1 MKKLIFASVLSL
13 AACAGTVNAQSGA
26 PLFTS
31 PIGVQAY
38 TYRDSWG
45 NGVVPVLD
53 TIKALGIT
61 EIEGPNPKGVT
72 PEEFKKL
79 AAERGISIPS
89 IGVDY
94 NLLKTNPNDVITL
107 AKTFGATY
115 VMVAWI
121 PHGKTFTIDD
131 AKKAVEDFNN
141 EGKILKE
148 SGITLC
154 YHDHGYEFGPYGD
167 GTLFDYIVQNTNPE
181 YVSFEMDIMW
191 TFHGGA
197 DPAKLL
203 LKYPTRWKLAHLKD
217 IKKGV
222 ANDLTGG
229 TPTINNVALGTGQI
243 DYAAVLK
250 AAKKIGIK
258 HYFIEDESP
267 NHAAQMPVT
276 VAYLRGLKE

>member
-1 MKKLIFASVLSL
+1 MKKVLLTLCFFTSAFL
-13 AACAGTVNAQSGA
+13 GAQAQNGGS
-26 PLFTS
+26 LFTA

-45 NGVVPVLD
+45 KGVVPVLD
-53 TIKALGIT
+53 TLKALGIT
-61 EIEGPNPKGVT
+61 EIEGPGPAIVT
-72 PEEFKKL
+72 AEEFKKL
-79 AAERGISIPS
+79 ANERGISIPS
-89 IGVDY
+89 IGVGYDALQNDIY
-94 NLLKTNPNDVITL
+94 DVISL

-121 PHGKTFTIDD
+121 PHGKTFTIGD
-131 AKKAVEDFNN
+131 AKKAVADFNR
-141 EGKILKE
+141 EGKILKDN
-148 SGITLC
+148 GITLC
-154 YHDHGYEFGPYGD
+154 YHTHGYEFGPYGD
-167 GTLFDYIVQNTNPE
+167 GTLLDYIIQNTNPAD
-181 YVSFEMDIMW
+181 VSFEMDVMW
-191 TFHGGA
+191 TFHGGG
-197 DPAKLL
+197 DPAKLI
-203 LKYPTRWKLAHLKD
+203 LKYPTRWKLLHLKD

-243 DYAAVLK
+243 DYPAVMA
-250 AAKKIGIK
+250 AAKKIGIQ

>member
-1 MKKLIFASVLSL
+1 MKKLSSVLCL
-13 AACAGTVNAQSGA
+13 LIAAFLNTSNAQSGA
-26 PLFTS
+26 PLFTA

-45 NGVVPVLD
+45 KGVVPVLD
-53 TIKALGIT
+53 TLKALGIT
-61 EIEGPNPKGVT
+61 EIEGPNPKNVSPG
-72 PEEFKKL
+72 EFKKL
-79 AAERGISIPS
+79 ANERGISIPS

-94 NLLKTNPNDVITL
+94 NLIKQDAYQVISQ
-107 AKTFGATY
+107 AKLFGATY

-131 AKKAVEDFNN
+131 AKKAVEDFNR
-141 EGKILKE
+141 EGKILKDN
-148 SGITLC
+148 GITFC
-154 YHDHGYEFGPYGD
+154 YHTHGYEFGPYSN
-167 GTLFDYIVQNTNPE
+167 GTLLDYIIQNTNPD
-181 YVSFEMDIMW
+181 YVSFEMDVMW
-191 TFHGGA
+191 TFHGGG

-203 LKYPTRWKLAHLKD
+203 YKYPTRWKLIHLKD
-217 IKKGV
+217 IKNGV

-243 DYAAVLK
+243 NYAEVLK
-250 AAKKIGIK
+250 AAKAIGIK

>member
-1 MKKLIFASVLSL
+1 MKKLIFTAMVLFTAFL
-13 AACAGTVNAQSGA
+13 GVGRAQSGTA
-26 PLFTS
+26 LFTS

-45 NGVVPVLD
+45 KGVTQVLD
-53 TIKALGIT
+53 TLRALGIT
-61 EIEGPNPKGVT
+61 EIEGPNPKNIS
-72 PEEFKKL
+72 EEGFKIL
-79 AAERGISIPS
+79 AKQRGITIPS

-94 NLLKTNPNDVITL
+94 NLVKAQPDSVVAL
-107 AKTFGATY
+107 AKAFGAKY

-131 AKKAVEDFNN
+131 AKKAVEDFNR

-148 SGITLC
+148 GGITLC
-154 YHDHGYEFGPYGD
+154 YHTHGYEFGPYGD
-167 GTLFDYIVQNTNPE
+167 GTLFDYIVQHTDPR
-181 YVSFEMDIMW
+181 YVSFEMDVMW
-191 TFHGGA
+191 TFHGGG

-203 LKYPTRWKLAHLKD
+203 LKYPDRWKLLHLKD
-217 IKKGV
+217 IKIGV

-243 DYAAVLK
+243 DYPAVLK

>member
-1 MKKLIFASVLSL
+1 MKKLLSCLILSL
-13 AACAGTVNAQSGA
+13 AAYSTGFAQGGA

-31 PIGVQAY
+31 AIGVQAY

-45 NGVVPVLD
+45 KGVVPVLD
-53 TIKALGIT
+53 TLKALGIT
-61 EIEGPNPKGVT
+61 EIEGPNPKIVSA
-72 PEEFKKL
+72 EEFKKL
-79 AAERGISIPS
+79 ANERGITIPS

-94 NLLKTNPNDVITL
+94 GMLKQNVYDVISL

-121 PHGKTFTIDD
+121 PHGSTFTIDD
-131 AKKAVEDFNN
+131 AKKAVDDFNRQ
-141 EGKILKE
+141 GKILKE
-148 SGITLC
+148 NGITLC
-154 YHDHGYEFGPYGD
+154 YHDHGYEFGAYGD
-167 GTLFDYIVQNTNPE
+167 GTLFDYIAQNTNPD

-203 LKYPTRWKLAHLKD
+203 NKYPNRWKLVHLKD

-222 ANDLTGG
+222 TNDLTGG
-229 TPTINNVALGTGQI
+229 TPTVNNVALGTGQI
-243 DYAAVLK
+243 NYAEVLK
-250 AAKKIGIK
+250 AAKAIGIQ